1 MAFALTPLVD
11 YLVPKV
17 VWTYKQLNN
26 STLKSVATL
35 LTHYMFFISKLA
47 KTFIGNRQ
55 ISSNMFM
62 SFRLILVQ
70 YRVKQLKPRNCLFM
84 V

>member
-17 VWTYKQLNN
+17 VWTYRQLNN

-35 LTHYMFFISKLA
+35 LTIMFFKCKLA
-47 KTFIGNRQ
+47 KTFIGNGQ
-55 ISSNMFM
+55 IPSNMLM

-70 YRVKQLKPRNCLFM
+70 HRVK
-84 V
+84 